1 MEPLNV
7 SRCIMCFALLL
18 IALKQVFALLRDLWD
33 APIITSGFALS
44 DYHYIITT
52 ATIITIA
59 TADSYC
65 MYHCYH

>member
-1 MEPLNV
+1 
-7 SRCIMCFALLL
+7 MCFALLL
-18 IALKQVFALLRDLWD
+18 IALKQVFALFRDLRD
-33 APIITSGFALS
+33 ARIITSGFALS

-65 MYHCYH
+65 M